1 MHLNRKRTSNPVG
14 CKIMDAWSPMS
25 LEDQIRLAVEQAVPD
40 STVEVVANGSHFSLK
55 VISPVFE
62 GKKTLEKQ
70 RMVYG
75 ALKDLMAGS
84 NAPVHAIDHLETLV
98 SKTEDLSLVHDDQSQ
113 KKTNHLFQ
121 RSRR

>member
-25 LEDQIRLAVEQAVPD
+25 LKDHIRQAIEQEVPD
-40 STVEVVANGSHFSLK
+40 SIVEVVANGSHFSLK

>member
-1 MHLNRKRTSNPVG
+1 
-14 CKIMDAWSPMS
+14 MDAWSPMS
-25 LEDQIRLAVEQAVPD
+25 LEDQIRQAIEQEVPD

-75 ALKDLMAGS
+75 CLLYTSPSPRDR
-84 NAPVHAIDHLETLV
+84 
-98 SKTEDLSLVHDDQSQ
+98 Q
-113 KKTNHLFQ
+113 K
-121 RSRR
+121 SRMPSSA

>member
-25 LEDQIRLAVEQAVPD
+25 LEDQIRQTVEQTIPD

-55 VISPVFE
+55 VISPFFE

-98 SKTEDLSLVHDDQSQ
+98 PE
-113 KKTNHLFQ
+113 N
-121 RSRR
+121 

>member
-1 MHLNRKRTSNPVG
+1 MGSCQLDLELLHFYQTKLANFFYLLLQHNLLKE
-14 CKIMDAWSPMS
+14 S
-25 LEDQIRLAVEQAVPD
+25 LVLELWFY
-40 STVEVVANGSHFSLK
+40 EVVANGSHFSLK

-98 SKTEDLSLVHDDQSQ
+98 PE
-113 KKTNHLFQ
+113 N
-121 RSRR
+121 

>member
-25 LEDQIRLAVEQAVPD
+25 LENQIRQAIEQAVPD
-40 STVEVVANGSHFSLK
+40 SAVEVVANGSHFSLK

-98 SKTEDLSLVHDDQSQ
+98 PE
-113 KKTNHLFQ
+113 N
-121 RSRR
+121 

>member
-25 LEDQIRLAVEQAVPD
+25 LEDQIRQAIEQEVPD

-70 RMVYG
+70 RMV
-75 ALKDLMAGS
+75 LNFPENRSMRPEKRSPWKEKMRNLIS
-84 NAPVHAIDHLETLV
+84 KFTTLFIGWP
-98 SKTEDLSLVHDDQSQ
+98 
-113 KKTNHLFQ
+113 N
-121 RSRR
+121 